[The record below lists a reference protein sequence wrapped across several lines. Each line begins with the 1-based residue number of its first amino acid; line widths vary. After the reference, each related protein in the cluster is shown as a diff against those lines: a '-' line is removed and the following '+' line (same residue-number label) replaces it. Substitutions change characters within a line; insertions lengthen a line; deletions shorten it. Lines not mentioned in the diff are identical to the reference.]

1 MLMQTNTTT
10 IAYKNN
16 MHVGSPVLSSPTNG
30 NIISNIQ
37 ISGLP
42 NLRRKKTG
50 RINPLV
56 GQNHQ

>member
-1 MLMQTNTTT
+1 MLMQTNTST
-10 IAYKNN
+10 YKNN
-16 MHVGSPVLSSPTNG
+16 KHMGSPVLSSPTNG